1 MSGNILAPTRLCDD
15 LYHIGVRGGPCYA
28 LDTSDGLVLID
39 TAFPESFPLILQNL
53 ASIGKSPSNIKHII
67 HTHGH
72 IDHVGSTKKL
82 VELSGAKTYI
92 GREDLCAVTG
102 KNDLIFAKE
111 LGMEF
116 TDTFIPDVMLG
127 DGDTLTVGN
136 TRFRFVSTPGH
147 TAGTMSLFFDVHVN
161 EKKHLAGMFGGAGLN
176 TLTKEYLE
184 SHGLPLS
191 VRDRFLESIDKIMN
205 EPVEF
210 HVGNHL
216 SDNHTHEKI
225 LRLGKGANPFLA
237 ENTYQSFLIKR
248 KAQALEAFARD
259 T

>member
-1 MSGNILAPTRLCDD
+1 MSGNILTPIRLCDD

-39 TAFPESFPLILQNL
+39 TAFPETFSLILQNL
-53 ASIGKSPSNIKHII
+53 SVIGKNPTDIKHII

-82 VELSGAKTYI
+82 VKLSGAKTYI
-92 GREDLCAVTG
+92 GAEDKRAVMG
-102 KNDLIFAKE
+102 ENDLIFAKE
-111 LGMEF
+111 LGIEF
-116 TDTFIPDVMLG
+116 TDPFIPDITLG

-136 TRFRFVSTPGH
+136 THFRFVSTPGH
-147 TAGTMSLFFDVHVN
+147 TAGTISLFFDVHVN

-176 TLTKEYLE
+176 TLTKEYLA

-191 VRDRFLESIDKIMN
+191 MRNNYLESIDKIMN

-225 LRLGKGANPFLA
+225 LHLGESVNPFLA
-237 ENTYQSFLIKR
+237 DNTYKSFLINK
-248 KAQALEAFARD
+248 KAQALEAFSCD
-259 T
+259 K